1 MKLANG
7 EHYVLNNETR
17 AIFPIPHDEDLLDEL
32 RFMLNKR
39 KVSIVRVDA
48 NHNQGY
54 EVLSAD
60 KYDIVFQSIKQKAEA
75 AIEQNKAQE
84 SIKDFIVKPAEADSK
99 KTPVVQS
106 QKAAA

>member
-32 RFMLNKR
+32 RFMLARR

-60 KYDIVFQSIKQKAEA
+60 KYDRVFQSIKQKAEV
-75 AIEQNKAQE
+75 AIEQNRVQE
-84 SIKDFIVKPAEADSK
+84 SIKDYIVKPDIDSK
-99 KTPVVQS
+99 KTPIVQS